1 MKYSRART
9 LLAVVALLGSL
20 SCSKATPVAPSGAVL
35 SISANP
41 SQISLNGESTITIFG
56 SKANG
61 SPLDPGTVIR
71 LSTNLGTIDGTAT
84 VKSGGTATAIL
95 RGDSRT
101 GAATVMAATGAG
113 TAATA
118 MTMVQIGIATGQKP
132 TLLVSASPSNVPVNG
147 SAKVTVIA
155 RNADGSPVAAGQQVI
170 LTSSL
175 GTLSPSRPT
184 TKADGTATATLD
196 AGTQAGTATIT
207 AVLGSSDAATTTVTI
222 RDAAV
227 AIGLVANPSSISYSS
242 GTSGMTT
249 LMAFVTNSEGLPV
262 AGAAVV
268 FSADKSVTFDHT
280 QAFTDSNGQA
290 TAVMTVQSSQ
300 VPPGTV
306 ITVTAR
312 TTSGT
317 GGALTATIAVPV
329 N

>member
-9 LLAVVALLGSL
+9 PLAIAALLGSL
-20 SCSKATPVAPSGAVL
+20 SCSKATPVAPSGSVL

-71 LSTNLGTIDGTAT
+71 LSTNLGTIDGTTT
-84 VKSGGTATAIL
+84 VKSGGTATATL
-95 RGDSRT
+95 RGDGRS
-101 GAATVMAATGAG
+101 GQATVMAATGAG

-132 TLLVSASPSNVPVNG
+132 TLLVSASPSNVAVDG
-147 SAKVTVIA
+147 TVTVTVIA
-155 RNADGSPVAAGQQVI
+155 RNSDGSPVSDGQEVI

-175 GTLSPSRPT
+175 GTFRNSRPK
-184 TKADGTATATLD
+184 TKGGTATATLD
-196 AGTQAGTATIT
+196 AGSQAGTATIT
-207 AVLGSSDAATTTVTI
+207 AVLGASDAATTTVTI

-242 GTSGMTT
+242 GTSGSTT
-249 LMAFVTNSEGLPV
+249 LMAFVTNSQGLPV

-300 VPPGTV
+300 VPSGTV
-306 ITVTAR
+306 IMVTAR

-317 GGALTATIAVPV
+317 GGALTATIPVPV